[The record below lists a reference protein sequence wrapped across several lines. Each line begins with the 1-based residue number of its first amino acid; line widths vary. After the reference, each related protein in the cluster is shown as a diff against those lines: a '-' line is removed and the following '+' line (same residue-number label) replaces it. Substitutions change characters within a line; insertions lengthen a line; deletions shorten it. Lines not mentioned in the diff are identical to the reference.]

1 MEKREHWGS
10 QLGFILAAAGSAVG
24 LGNIWKFPYITGEN
38 GGGAFVLVYLL
49 AIAIIG
55 IPVMLA
61 ELVIGRKTQRNPVGA
76 YHALKPGSIWIL
88 GGYLGVIAGFIILSF
103 YSVVGGW
110 TIGYMFKALFTGF
123 KNLTSME
130 IAKNNFDSFV
140 KSPFY
145 SIFFH
150 FLFMGLTVLIVYKGI
165 KQGIEK
171 WSKILMPAI
180 FIILFLLII
189 KGLSMKGAMAGVQ
202 FYLSPDF
209 SRLSSRS
216 VLIALG
222 HAFFSLSL
230 GMGVMITYG
239 SYLSKKENLWKSA
252 LTIVTI
258 DTLIALLAGLA
269 IFPAVF
275 AMGFNPSAGPG
286 LVFNILPSVFAK
298 MSIGFVWGFLFFLL
312 LAIAALTSAISI
324 LEVVTAYFIDELHIE
339 RRKATLIFGF
349 LIFLLGIP
357 SALSFGALSG
367 VKIGGKTFF
376 GFFDN
381 LASNYFLPLGGLII
395 SLFVGWAWGTK
406 HAVDEIRHGSHN
418 FADVH
423 LISLLAGLKDDP
435 SHNSNVHV
443 WTLAS
448 TWGIFLRFISPVAI
462 FIAFLFT
469 IGAIKL
475 N

>member
-1 MEKREHWGS
+1 MEQREHWGS
-10 QLGFILAAAGSAVG
+10 RLGFILAAAGSAVG

-38 GGGAFVLVYLL
+38 GGGAFVLVYLI
-49 AIAIIG
+49 AITIIG

-61 ELVIGRKTQRNPVGA
+61 EFVIGRKAQRNPVGA
-76 YHALKPGSIWIL
+76 YKALKPKSGWII
-88 GGYLGVIAGFIILSF
+88 GGYLGVLAGFVILSF

-110 TIGYMFKALFTGF
+110 TIGYMVKAVTTGF
-123 KNLTSME
+123 R
-130 IAKNNFDSFV
+130 NFSSVEVAGEHFTNFV
-140 KSPFY
+140 KNPWY
-145 SIFFH
+145 AVLFH
-150 FLFMGLTVLIVYKGI
+150 FIFMGLSVLIVYKGI

-189 KGLSMKGAMAGVQ
+189 KGLSLKGAMKGVQ

-209 SRLSSRS
+209 SKLTSKSI
-216 VLIALG
+216 LIALG

-239 SYLSKKENLWKSA
+239 SYLSKKENLWSSA
-252 LTIVTI
+252 LVIVTI

-275 AMGFNPSAGPG
+275 AMGFHPNAGPG
-286 LVFNILPSVFAK
+286 LVFNILPAIFGK
-298 MSIGFVWGFLFFLL
+298 MSIGFIWGFLFFLL

-324 LEVVTAYFIDELHIE
+324 LEVVTSYFIDELHFS
-339 RRKATLIFGF
+339 RKAATVILGF

-367 VKIGGKTFF
+367 VKIAGYSFF
-376 GFFDN
+376 GFADS
-381 LASNYFLPLGGLII
+381 LASNYFLPIGGFII

-435 SHNSNVHV
+435 SHNSPVHV

-475 N
+475 

>member
-10 QLGFILAAAGSAVG
+10 QLGFILASAGSAVG

-49 AIAIIG
+49 AITIIG

-61 ELVIGRKTQRNPVGA
+61 EFVIGRKSQRNPVGA
-76 YHALKPGSIWIL
+76 YHALKPGSSWII
-88 GGYLGVIAGFIILSF
+88 GGYLGILTGFIILSF

-110 TIGYMFKALFTGF
+110 TLGYMIKAITTGF
-123 KNLTSME
+123 R
-130 IAKNNFDSFV
+130 NFSSVEVAGKHFGSFV
-140 KSPFY
+140 SNPWY
-145 SIFFH
+145 AVLFH
-150 FLFMGLTVLIVYKGI
+150 FIFMGLSILIVYKGI

-180 FIILFLLII
+180 FVILFLLII
-189 KGLSMKGAMAGVQ
+189 KGLSMKGAMKGVQ

-209 SRLSSRS
+209 SKLTPKSI
-216 VLIALG
+216 LIALG

-239 SYLSKKENLWKSA
+239 SYLSKKENLWTSA
-252 LTIVTI
+252 LTIVGI
-258 DTLIALLAGLA
+258 DTAIALLAGLA

-275 AMGFNPSAGPG
+275 AMGFQPNAGPG
-286 LVFNILPSVFAK
+286 LVFNILPAIFAK
-298 MSIGFVWGFLFFLL
+298 MSLGFLWGFLFFLL
-312 LAIAALTSAISI
+312 LAIAALTSAISL
-324 LEVVTAYFIDELHIE
+324 LEVVTSYFIDELHFN
-339 RRKATLIFGF
+339 RKTATVLFGAV
-349 LIFLLGIP
+349 IFLLGVP
-357 SALSFGALSG
+357 SALSFGVLS
-367 VKIGGKTFF
+367 KYTISGKTFF
-376 GFFDN
+376 DIMDN
-381 LASNYFLPLGGLII
+381 LASNYFLPIGGFII
-395 SLFVGWAWGTK
+395 SLFVGWVWGTK

-423 LISLLAGLKDDP
+423 LITLLAGLKDDP
-435 SHNSNVHV
+435 SHNSPVHV

-475 N
+475 